1 MGDIDLRFY
10 LSLLLRRLPQ
20 VAAILAVFTVGGL
33 ALALLTPA
41 LYRASAKILVEAPQI
56 PTEMVRSTVPISAVE
71 QFEVIQQEV
80 TTQDKLQALASRLD
94 VYGNDISKMTTID
107 IAEDMLGRLS
117 FEQVQLQPQSRSEGA
132 TVFAISFDAKDPQ
145 LAARVVNDLVDRVVD
160 KNLSLRTGR
169 AGETMKFF
177 DQEVD
182 RLGKELSALEAEILK
197 FKNTNKDALPDSL
210 DFRRSQQSGLQ
221 DRLSQLERE
230 EAGLRSR
237 RNNLVQ
243 LFQNTGQIAAT
254 GPLSPDQQMLQD
266 MNRALGDQLT
276 IFSDTSPN
284 IVALR
289 KRISDLQEKIT
300 ATSRGAGNKT
310 GPTELDLQLSD
321 IDERLRYITEE
332 KASIS
337 ENLVRLTQT
346 ITATPGNDT
355 QLSALERTRSN
366 IQAQYN
372 AATALQAQAS
382 TGEQIEARSKGGRF
396 SIVEP
401 AVAPETPVRP
411 NRLRILAM
419 SILGGIAAGLGF
431 VILLELTNKTIRRPA
446 ELAEL
451 LQAQP
456 LATIPYILSPEEK
469 RSKFSRLRLGM
480 ALTSGI
486 VMAAFLGAGSPNIVV
501 PISQVPA
508 IGLYANG
515 TV

>member
-1 MGDIDLRFY
+1 MGDIDIRFY
-10 LSLLLRRLPQ
+10 FSLLLRRLPY
-20 VAAILAVFTVGGL
+20 VAAIVTLFTIGGL
-33 ALALLTPA
+33 ALALLLPP

-56 PTEMVRSTVPISAVE
+56 PTEMARSTVPISAVE

-80 TTQDKLQALASRLD
+80 TTQDRLQALAKRLD
-94 VYGNDISKMTTID
+94 VYGADIAQMSATD
-107 IAEDMLGRLS
+107 IAEDMRERLH
-117 FEQVQLQPQSRSEGA
+117 FEQVQLETQSRGEGA

-160 KNLSLRTGR
+160 KNISLRTGR

-182 RLGKELSALEAEILK
+182 RLGKELSGLEAEILQ
-197 FKNTNKDALPDSL
+197 FKNANKDALPDSL

-243 LFQNTGQIAAT
+243 LFQNTGQLAT
-254 GPLSPDQQMLQD
+254 AGPMTPDQQMLQD
-266 MNRALGDQLT
+266 MNRALADQLT
-276 IFSDTSPN
+276 IFAETSPN

-289 KRISDLQEKIT
+289 KRISALQEKIT
-300 ATSRGAGNKT
+300 SSMAGAGKKA

-332 KASIS
+332 KEGITNNLAKLAKSIA
-337 ENLVRLTQT
+337 
-346 ITATPGNDT
+346 ATPGNDT
-355 QLSALERTRSN
+355 RLSALERTRNN

-396 SIVEP
+396 SVVEP
-401 AVAPETPVRP
+401 AVAPERPIKP
-411 NRLRILAM
+411 NRLRLVAT
-419 SILGGIAAGLGF
+419 SIMGGIALGLGL
-431 VILLELTNKTIRRPA
+431 VVLLELMNKTIRRPA

-451 LQAQP
+451 LQTQP

-469 RSKFSRLRLGM
+469 RSKFQRLRLGL
-480 ALTSGI
+480 ALSGSLAA
-486 VMAAFLGAGSPNIVV
+486 AAFLGAGASDVV
-501 PISQVPA
+501 IPVQNPT
-508 IGLYANG
+508 IGLFADG

>member
-1 MGDIDLRFY
+1 MGDVDLRFY

-20 VAAILAVFTVGGL
+20 VAAIIAVFTVGGV
-33 ALALLTPA
+33 ALALLMPA

-56 PTEMVRSTVPISAVE
+56 PTEMARSTVPISAVE

-80 TTQDKLQALASRLD
+80 TTQDKLQALAKRLD
-94 VYGNDISKMTTID
+94 VYGSDIAKMSATD
-107 IAEDMLGRLS
+107 VAEDMRERLH
-117 FEQVQLQPQSRSEGA
+117 FEQVQLETQSRGAGA

-160 KNLSLRTGR
+160 KNAISRTGR

-182 RLGKELSALEAEILK
+182 RLGNELSGLEAEILK
-197 FKNTNKDALPDSL
+197 FKNANKDALPDSL

-221 DRLSQLERE
+221 DRLSQMERE

-243 LFQNTGQIAAT
+243 LFQNTGQLAT
-254 GPLSPDQQMLQD
+254 AGPLSPDQQMLQD

-276 IFSDTSPN
+276 IFSETSPN
-284 IVALR
+284 VVALR
-289 KRISDLQEKIT
+289 KRIAALQEKIT
-300 ATSRGAGNKT
+300 TASRGTDKKA

-321 IDERLRYITEE
+321 IDERLRYISEE
-332 KASIS
+332 KASITD
-337 ENLVRLTQT
+337 NIAKLTKS

-355 QLSALERTRSN
+355 RLSALERTRNN

-382 TGEQIEARSKGGRF
+382 TGEQIEAHSKGGRF

-411 NRLRILAM
+411 NRLRIVAT
-419 SILGGIAAGLGF
+419 SILGGVAAGLGL
-431 VILLELTNKTIRRPA
+431 VVLLELLNKTIRRPA
-446 ELAEL
+446 ELAEF

-456 LATIPYILSPEEK
+456 LATIPYIMSPEEK
-469 RSKFSRLRLGM
+469 KSKFRRLRLGL
-480 ALTSGI
+480 ALTGSI
-486 VMAAFLGAGSPNIVV
+486 AVAAFLGMGASDIITPEPQN
-501 PISQVPA
+501 PA
-508 IGLYANG
+508 IGVSADG
-515 TV
+515 AV